1 MLALRGLC
9 VKLVWKGVRLPLGHK
24 EHQWEL
30 TFSPAI
36 EMNILE
42 QIKIYAYKSLA
53 FLKQCLDCQNLG

>member
-53 FLKQCLDCQNLG
+53 FLKQFLDCQNLG